1 MKPKIIYKKL
11 IKLELDNNINQLKYL
26 KSLKKLEK
34 SI

>member
-26 KSLKKLEK
+26 KRLKKLEK